1 MPLAIAGAVVVGAL
15 GGPWWLPLCCL
26 AFVVLPGGLA
36 IAATGVLV
44 YLTWW
49 TWWMALPPVL
59 LIARFEFELWA
70 RRFMHKPSVASA
82 LLLQQHTAYGEL
94 AVLEEGIQLSR
105 RAVADARPGS
115 PEIGF
120 FQVRLANALTALFL
134 RTRQDAL
141 IDEATELTRGV
152 VAACPPGDPKRADLL
167 GAWGTMLWAAAE
179 HGGRPDLADEA
190 VTVLREA
197 AALGGELHEL
207 CAALVTSFTVHQR
220 PEDLAAA
227 IRVGREAV
235 ARSPGSHPERGM
247 AQFHLGRA
255 LAARYEHDGDRVAL
269 AGSCAAYAEAASMQ
283 STSGNPEVVAAQR
296 AAEMYIRAGDNGAA
310 LAMAESA
317 VRQLPRITPWHLGF
331 DDRVNRSIKVL
342 DLASTAA
349 EAAILAGAP
358 GRALELMEQVRSV
371 AMGKELARRD
381 NRAGTIGKL
390 SEQATRGPI
399 IYVVAHRDHGS
410 ALILTSDPGE
420 PVVVDLPLFTR
431 QAVDQRVTAL
441 QQAQQ
446 IATEPGAVAGRQQAQ
461 RDVLA
466 ILAWLWDAAAAPVL
480 DALGHTGPPGGGQPW
495 PRIWWCP
502 VGLCALLPL
511 HAAGRH
517 ADGGHDTALDRVI
530 SSYTTTIRALAHSHR
545 ARSRPRQAASVLV
558 VSVPEAP
565 GVSPL
570 PGAAAETRLLE
581 RLLPATTILRSPGHA
596 TVIEALP
603 HHEITHFACHGVA
616 DLLTST
622 ENRLLLQDHLER
634 PLTVTA
640 ISGLRL
646 DHGELAYLSACS
658 VTHTTAFHADETT
671 HLTAAFQ
678 LAGYR
683 AVVGTL
689 WPVNDHAATMI
700 TEDFYRGLLGPGT
713 SDPDPTTAATALH
726 HAVRAHR
733 ARHPAL
739 PTQWAAHV
747 HHGL

>member
-1 MPLAIAGAVVVGAL
+1 VPLAIAGAVAVGAF

-26 AFVVLPGGLA
+26 ALVVLPGGLA
-36 IAATGVLV
+36 IAVTGVLV

-59 LIARFEFELWA
+59 LIARFESELLVQ
-70 RRFMHKPSVASA
+70 RFMRTPAVASA
-82 LLLQQHTAYGEL
+82 LLLEQHTAYGEL
-94 AVLEEGIQLSR
+94 AVLEEGIELSR
-105 RAVADARPGS
+105 RAVADARPDS
-115 PEIGF
+115 PKIGVL
-120 FQVRLANALTALFL
+120 QVRLANALTALFL
-134 RTRQDAL
+134 RTRRDAL
-141 IDEATELTRGV
+141 IDEAAELTRGV
-152 VAACPPGDPKRADLL
+152 VAACPPDDPKRADLL

-190 VTVLREA
+190 VTALREA
-197 AALGGELHEL
+197 SALGGNLHEL
-207 CAALVTSFTVHQR
+207 CAALVTSFAVHQR

-235 ARSPGSHPERGM
+235 ARLPRSHPEHGM

-255 LAARYEHDGDRVAL
+255 LEARYDQDGDRVAL
-269 AGSCAAYAEAASMQ
+269 TASCEAYVEAASER
-283 STSGNPEVVAAQR
+283 SVSGHLEVVGAQR
-296 AAEMYIRAGDNGAA
+296 AAEMYICAGDIGTA

-317 VRQLPRITPWHLGF
+317 VRHLPRITPWHLGF
-331 DDRVNRSIKVL
+331 DDRVNRSIKVVG
-342 DLASTAA
+342 LASTAA
-349 EAAILAGAP
+349 EAAILAGMP
-358 GRALELMEQVRSV
+358 GRALELLEQVRGV
-371 AMGKELARRD
+371 AMGKQLAPRED
-381 NRAGTIGKL
+381 RAETIGQL
-390 SEQATRGPI
+390 SEQATQGPI
-399 IYVVAHRDHGS
+399 ICVVAHRDHGS

-431 QAVDQRVTAL
+431 QAVDLRVTAL
-441 QQAQQ
+441 QQAQRV
-446 IATEPGAVAGRQQAQ
+446 ATEPGPVAGRRQAQ

-466 ILAWLWDAAAAPVL
+466 ILAWLWDAAVAPVL
-480 DALGHTGPPGGGQPW
+480 DALGHTDPPGGGQPW

-517 ADGGHDTALDRVI
+517 TDGGHDTALDRVI

-558 VSVPEAP
+558 VSVPDAP
-565 GVSPL
+565 GAPPL

-596 TVIEALP
+596 TVVEALP

-622 ENRLLLQDHLER
+622 ENRLLLHDHLER

-689 WPVNDHAATMI
+689 WPVNDRAAAMI
-700 TEDFYRGLLGPGT
+700 TEDFYRRLLRPGT
-713 SDPDPTTAATALH
+713 ADPDPTVAAAALH